1 VEVFGL
7 AVEVVVLG
15 EVDFGG
21 GDLGEEGEGGVDVG
35 LVDVRNA
42 V

>member
-1 VEVFGL
+1 MFGL

-21 GDLGEEGEGGVDVG
+21 GDLGDKGEGGVDVG
-35 LVDVRNA
+35 LVDVWN
-42 V
+42 VV

>member
-1 VEVFGL
+1 MFGL
-7 AVEVVVLG
+7 AVEVVVAG

-21 GDLGEEGEGGVDVG
+21 GELGEEGEGGVDVG
-35 LVDVRNA
+35 LVDVGNG